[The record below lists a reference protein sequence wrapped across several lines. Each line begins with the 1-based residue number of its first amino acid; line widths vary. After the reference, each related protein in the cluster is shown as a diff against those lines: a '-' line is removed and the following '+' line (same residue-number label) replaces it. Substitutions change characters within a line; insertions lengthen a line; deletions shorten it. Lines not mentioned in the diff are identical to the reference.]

1 MTIVRKTVRKMY
13 GFARRV
19 YHFLKRLIRGSSNSE
34 ISAADLV
41 SVPVLTPEQSARF
54 SSALR
59 ITFAGDLILLED
71 QVKRGYREGGYDF
84 SEMFRYTR
92 AHISSADYAIGVFEG
107 PMAGAEAGYSSSNF
121 GDGKKLYLNFPDEFA
136 RAIKDAGFDLVT
148 TANNHLLDRGFEGA
162 MRTLDVLDQTG
173 LDHTG
178 SYRSAEEKERSRV
191 KLVTVDG
198 IRLAILSYTY
208 GTNGYSTAD
217 LSGGAQSYVTFF
229 IRNTKGELYERLKA
243 QAERDLADAKALDPD
258 LLIVLPHL
266 GTQFSNTADQE
277 QLAWFKIFKE
287 NGADII
293 LGDHAHAVEPV
304 CVETYNGKSVFTL
317 YCPGNYANIYRKN
330 QGDISALVDV
340 YIDRAEKRVIGGG
353 VVPLYTQSTVDG
365 NFTPIPT
372 SEIENDPAL
381 RARMSTD
388 DYERA
393 KAAHVTVTGVMLGVK
408 EDISAACSSCLFD
421 ENGYIRRKTTGLT
434 LTDGMKRGTL
444 YRALARAA
452 HACFIGDSLTEGTK
466 NGGRPWYEP
475 IEEHFPYTRFSSY
488 SKGGATIK
496 NMIDGASAIPAAD
509 LYVIAVGTND
519 VRYRSERICA
529 MTASD
534 FIGRAEELRKI
545 LTGKNPSAE
554 IIFIAPWYSADGDAV
569 SRLDITQTEA
579 MNGEYSA
586 ALEKYCAE
594 HSVGFI
600 NANPFVR
607 RKLAQAPQSLYLLD
621 WIHPNASRGIVM
633 YSEAVLT
640 GN

>member
-1 MTIVRKTVRKMY
+1 MITVRKIVRKIARKIY
-13 GFARRV
+13 
-19 YHFLKRLIRGSSNSE
+19 YFLKRLIRGSGNSE
-34 ISAADLV
+34 RSTVNPVNL
-41 SVPVLTPEQSARF
+41 PVLTPEQSDQF

-84 SEMFRYTR
+84 SEMFRYTK

-107 PMAGAEAGYSSSNF
+107 PMAGAEVGYSSSNF
-121 GDGKKLYLNFPDEFA
+121 NDGKKMYLNFPDEFA
-136 RAIKDAGFDLVT
+136 CAVKDAGFDLVT
-148 TANNHLLDRGFEGA
+148 TANNHLLDCGFDGA
-162 MRTLDVLDQTG
+162 MRTLDVLDKIG

-178 SYRSAEEKERSRV
+178 SYRSAEEKESSRV

-198 IRLAILSYTY
+198 IKFAILSYTY
-208 GTNGYSTAD
+208 GTNNYKTAD
-217 LSGGAQSYVTFF
+217 LSSGAQSYITSF
-229 IRNTKGELYERLKA
+229 IRNAKGKLYERLKA
-243 QAERDLADAKALDPD
+243 QVKRDFADAKALDPD
-258 LLIVLPHL
+258 LIIVLPHM

-277 QLAWFKIFKE
+277 QLAWFEIFKE

-293 LGDHAHAVEPV
+293 LGDHSHAVEPV
-304 CVETYNGKSVFTL
+304 SVENYNGKSVFTL

-330 QGDISALVDV
+330 QGDTSALVDI
-340 YIDRAEKRVIGGG
+340 YIDRSEKKVIGGG
-353 VVPLYTQSTVDG
+353 VVPLYTQSTVEG

-372 SEIENDPAL
+372 SEIESNPTL
-381 RARMSTD
+381 RAQMSTD

-393 KAAHVTVTGVMLGVK
+393 KTAHAIVTGVMLGVK
-408 EDISAACSSCLFD
+408 EDISAACSSFLFN

-434 LTDGMKRGTL
+434 LTDEMRSGTL
-444 YRALARAA
+444 YKALERAA

-475 IEEHFPYTRFSSY
+475 IEEHFPHKRFSNY

-496 NMIDGASAIPAAD
+496 NMTDGAPLIPAAD
-509 LYVIAVGTND
+509 LYVIAIGTND
-519 VRYRSERICA
+519 IRYRDKLICA

-534 FIGRAEELRKI
+534 FTDRAEELRKI

-554 IIFIAPWYSADGDAV
+554 IIFIAPWYSTDGDV
-569 SRLDITQTEA
+569 ISRLDIAQTEE

-594 HSVGFI
+594 HSLRFI
-600 NANPFVR
+600 NANPFIR
-607 RKLAQAPQSLYLLD
+607 GKLAQAPQSLYLLD
-621 WIHPNASRGIVM
+621 WIHPNTSRGIIM

-640 GN
+640 SN